1 MPRVEVK
8 LYTILR
14 EAAGFKETV
23 VEGRTVGEI
32 LNRLADRVGGKFR
45 SMLFED
51 DGRLNKFYIVL
62 LNGRNIVLSKG
73 LDTPVSNGDVIAI
86 FPPVGGG

>member
-32 LNRLADRVGGKFR
+32 LNRLA
-45 SMLFED
+45 
-51 DGRLNKFYIVL
+51 
-62 LNGRNIVLSKG
+62 
-73 LDTPVSNGDVIAI
+73 
-86 FPPVGGG
+86 